1 MKWVVL
7 HLQDLDRGHGEV
19 HLPFALER
27 KYPNTPKEWI
37 WQYVFPS
44 NILAKDPRSG
54 IVRRYHVHDS
64 NIQRAFKFTY

>member
-54 IVRRYHVHDS
+54 IVRRYHVHES